1 MTQLTKSQSTDSTA
15 LGANWLAIGEWVDKL
30 SKIPESQ
37 FDLEVVEAFVRENY
51 IKPESLEPYLFYAR
65 SHYTR
70 NLIHKC
76 GLFEVMAICWESGQ
90 VSRIHNHRDQ
100 NCWMTVPIGRLRVQ
114 NFRVESRDALSGSC
128 KIVPSDYYDMDASH
142 PGIVRPEE
150 PVHQVLN
157 LPEFGARATT
167 VHIYS
172 RPYSSCEVYSQEKS
186 TYADVPLHY
195 SSEYG
200 ALSPEEKL
208 L

>member
-1 MTQLTKSQSTDSTA
+1 MAKLMTID
-15 LGANWLAIGEWVDKL
+15 EWVKKL
-30 SKIPESQ
+30 AAVPEAEFTIPRIE
-37 FDLEVVEAFVRENY
+37 EFVRENLVQ
-51 IKPESLEPYLFYAR
+51 PETLQPYLFYAH

-70 NLIHKC
+70 NLIYKC
-76 GLFEVMAICWESGQ
+76 NYFEVIAICWESGQ

-114 NFRVESRDALSGSC
+114 NFRVENQDRAHGTC
-128 KIVPSDYYDMDASH
+128 KIVPSDSYDMDANH
-142 PGIVRPEE
+142 PGVVRPEE

-167 VHIYS
+167 LHIYS
-172 RPYSSCEVYSQEKS
+172 HPYATCEVYSADRGVYS
-186 TYADVPLHY
+186 DVPLHY

-200 ALSPEEKL
+200 QLSPEEKL